1 MRSVSLRV
9 RFDGLAQVPKYY
21 MFSVVR
27 SAMHHARS
35 LEFARRFHSLSALSV
50 RRHLAWV
57 LVAFVVGAPRAV
69 LAEDAGAAKAEA
81 VTELDKEQP
90 ASSSVKRP
98 WAEGVSDS
106 RQATARAHFQEGNA
120 LLRDS
125 AFASAAQKYAEALS
139 DWDHPGIHYNLALA
153 LINLDRPLEVR
164 EHLKRATAFGTGPL
178 DQSRFDHAQSYL
190 KLIEQQLTPLTVQ
203 CDVPDAVVLFD
214 DRQLFRGPG
223 RFEGF
228 VLPGEHII
236 RANKPGF
243 ETTVYQRTLLPGKPT
258 RLHLGLYTQ
267 GELTRKL
274 LPGWIPTLITGVG
287 VAAGGVGALLL
298 VQADSKYNEYDHEIS
313 TRPSCENGCSPDA
326 ELRGLRDSAKRYR
339 TVGTVFAASGGA
351 LLVGGVTLL
360 IVNAAAARRESPEEL
375 DRRMTWSAVVTPNY
389 LGLSGGARF

>member
-1 MRSVSLRV
+1 MGFARV
-9 RFDGLAQVPKYY
+9 LIHC
-21 MFSVVR
+21 MFSVVPP
-27 SAMHHARS
+27 AMHRARS
-35 LEFARRFHSLSALSV
+35 SESAHPPKSSSSLSL
-50 RRHLAWV
+50 RRHLVAV
-57 LVAFVVGAPRAV
+57 LIALAAAAPRTG
-69 LAEDAGAAKAEA
+69 LADDSGAAKPQAL
-81 VTELDKEQP
+81 TELDKDQSP
-90 ASSSVKRP
+90 GASVKRA
-98 WAEGVSDS
+98 WADGVSES
-106 RQATARAHFQEGNA
+106 RQAAARAHFQEGNA

-125 AFASAAQKYAEALS
+125 AFANAAQKYAEALA

-164 EHLKRATAFGTGPL
+164 EHLKRATAFGAAPL

-203 CDVPDAVVLFD
+203 CDVPDAVVRLD

-258 RLHLGLYTQ
+258 LLHLGLYTQ

-274 LPGWIPTLITGVG
+274 LPTWIPTLITGVG
-287 VAAGGVGALLL
+287 VAAGATGALLL
-298 VQADSKYNEYDHEIS
+298 VQADSKYNEYDHQIS
-313 TRPSCENGCSPDA
+313 TRPECVTGCSPDSG
-326 ELRGLRDSAKRYR
+326 LRSLRDSAKQYR
-339 TVGTVFAASGGA
+339 TLGTVFAVSGGA

-375 DRRMTWSAVVTPNY
+375 DRRMTWTAVVTPTY
-389 LGLSGGARF
+389 LGLSGGTRF